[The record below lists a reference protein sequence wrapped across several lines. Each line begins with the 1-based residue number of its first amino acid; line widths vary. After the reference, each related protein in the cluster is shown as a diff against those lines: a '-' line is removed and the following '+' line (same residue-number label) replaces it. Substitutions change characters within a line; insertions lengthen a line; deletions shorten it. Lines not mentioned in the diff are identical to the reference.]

1 MVALP
6 TQCPVLAFLL
16 GSVQP
21 QPVTQPGNFPGLNFL
36 IWKMGTILPAL
47 PVIGSP
53 WALLQAVLR
62 VGWSPVVPE
71 QTEFV
76 FHFHYSPLRTATA
89 GRVHLHCEARGGS
102 ENAFPEASLSSG
114 WAGAGRG
121 RGLLL
126 SGLGAGGGPRAQ
138 GGPGRPSRDLLPPS
152 CPAHSLSSLA
162 FLQSDPRPA
171 RLSLAAAGPPPSPPW
186 GLRLNRC
193 YLKWWGCLLRPGLP
207 TVRQFP
213 SLLGLWPQ

>member
-1 MVALP
+1 MAPRVSRPLRAAWPTVSPAWEFVGSAASLPSLPRPASQGGGDVVALP
-6 TQCPVLAFLL
+6 TQCPVLALLL

-21 QPVTQPGNFPGLNFL
+21 QPVTQPGDFPGLNFL

-53 WALLQAVLR
+53 WALLQAALR

-89 GRVHLHCEARGGS
+89 GHVHLRCEARGGS
-102 ENAFPEASLSSG
+102 ENAFQEASLSSG

-138 GGPGRPSRDLLPPS
+138 GGPGRPSCSHLPAQRTYS
-152 CPAHSLSSLA
+152 RRCFPA
-162 FLQSDPRPA
+162 
-171 RLSLAAAGPPPSPPW
+171 
-186 GLRLNRC
+186 
-193 YLKWWGCLLRPGLP
+193 
-207 TVRQFP
+207 V
-213 SLLGLWPQ
+213 